1 MAAKPPRKRK
11 PKRPRNPVVKVARQ
25 LGKRVEE
32 SAKAYRRRAK
42 HAKTPPPNQES

>member
-25 LGKRVEE
+25 LGKRVKE
-32 SAKAYRRRAK
+32 SAKAYRRRPK
-42 HAKTPPPNQES
+42 HEKAPPPNDAG